1 MLTFS
6 SIREQTLEETAE
18 RKQCRRCVCVTG
30 ACSQLQEQKES
41 PHPPRS
47 LPAST
52 RSERKAVRN
61 GTFWEVDFDYVISLP
76 MSAPLPHPSTRHES
90 PGIK

>member
-6 SIREQTLEETAE
+6 SIREETLEETAE

-30 ACSQLQEQKES
+30 AFSQRQEQKES
-41 PHPPRS
+41 PHPTRS

-61 GTFWEVDFDYVISLP
+61 GTFWEVDFDSTYVCPSRP
-76 MSAPLPHPSTRHES
+76 PLH
-90 PGIK
+90 